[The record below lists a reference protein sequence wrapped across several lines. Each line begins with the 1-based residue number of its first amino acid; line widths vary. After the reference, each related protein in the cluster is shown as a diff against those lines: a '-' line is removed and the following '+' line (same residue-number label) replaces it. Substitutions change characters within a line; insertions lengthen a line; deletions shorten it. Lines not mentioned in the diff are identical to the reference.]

1 MSTVTGRTAIIGVD
15 SFDAVHVVTIDGE
28 DHPARTLVRHDASE
42 VLQAAA
48 LAPVLRCLECGR
60 DASAVE
66 LYLDTP
72 LAGQCSSCAWDLVTA
87 AYPTVPVGSVDDA
100 DDAEDAA

>member
-28 DHPARTLVRHDASE
+28 DHSARALVRHDAPE
-42 VLQAAA
+42 ALQVAAHA
-48 LAPVLRCLECGR
+48 RVLRCLECGTGS
-60 DASAVE
+60 SAIE

-72 LAGQCSSCAWDLVTA
+72 LAGQCASCAWDLVTA
-87 AYPTVPVGSVDDA
+87 AYRPVLLEVEDDTEDDA
-100 DDAEDAA
+100 A